1 MSTLEEKIKALPPEL
16 QQEVENFMESLLR
29 KRDKKGTQDMK
40 LNWRGGLKHLKDK
53 YTSVELQ
60 HQILEWWEED

>member
-1 MSTLEEKIKALPPEL
+1 MSTLEEKVKALPPEL
-16 QQEVENFMESLLR
+16 QQEVERFMDSLLR
-29 KRDKKGTQDMK
+29 KRGKKETRKMN
-40 LNWRGGLKHLKDK
+40 LSWRGGLKDLKDK